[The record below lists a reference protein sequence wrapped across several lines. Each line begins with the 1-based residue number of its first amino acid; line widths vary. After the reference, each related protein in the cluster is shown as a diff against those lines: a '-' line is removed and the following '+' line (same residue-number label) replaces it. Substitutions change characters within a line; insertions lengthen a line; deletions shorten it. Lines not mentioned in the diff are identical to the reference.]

1 MSYVDRRRILW
12 TIFLATLGL
21 LALGAA
27 LTNATTLV
35 RLKLEDLAQRS
46 TAIARLRCIGSE
58 SRWDQGEL
66 WTETKFEL
74 IALHKGSLSRVVT
87 VRTLGGHDGHLRSHV
102 DGVPE
107 FRAGE
112 EVYLFLWAQPGEP
125 YRVLGW
131 SQGTFRIA
139 RNGSGLE
146 SVTQDSATAAVF
158 DPQTRQF
165 RRGGIRNLPV
175 PLFQVRLRKALEER
189 TATTL
194 GPGVAPEN

>member
-1 MSYVDRRRILW
+1 MSYLERRRILW

-21 LALGAA
+21 LALVAA
-27 LTNATTLV
+27 LTDATTLV
-35 RLKLEDLAQRS
+35 RMKFEDLAQSS
-46 TAIARLRCIGSE
+46 TAIARLRCVGSE

-74 IALHKGSLSRVVT
+74 VALQKGSLARVVT

-139 RNGSGLE
+139 RNDSGLE
-146 SVTQDSATAAVF
+146 SVTQDSAAAAIF

-165 RRGGIRNLPV
+165 HRGGIRNLPV
-175 PLFQVRLRKALEER
+175 PLFQVKLRKALEER
-189 TATTL
+189 TAAR
-194 GPGVAPEN
+194 GPGIAPEN